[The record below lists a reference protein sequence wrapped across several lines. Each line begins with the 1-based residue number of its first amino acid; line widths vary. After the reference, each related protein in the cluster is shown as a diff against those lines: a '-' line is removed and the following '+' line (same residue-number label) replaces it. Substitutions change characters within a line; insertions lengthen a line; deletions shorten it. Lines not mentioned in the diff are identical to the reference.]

1 MVVSELRAEGIFIPL
16 SSNRG
21 PGSDDNPRVGA
32 GVESCPLETV
42 VWVEPKDML
51 VKRSAWRL
59 QWARMDDHCVVHLLA
74 KRGNVT
80 SQVGKRRHA
89 QHQEKMSSC
98 VLLSVLWSLPLSTT
112 ITVGL
117 IVLGDREEVQMV
129 CAGKEFRL
137 PVYSTSRIVTF
148 TPNPVGPRR
157 VLLEKTFVRDPRFKW
172 TKDKMLVLKEVTHA
186 DQGLYSIKLAS
197 GFTYETVRLTVS
209 ECIKTYYRNY
219 GENFECNIP
228 KNGSVLEFSPRGAP
242 SEAMPIVLWNRT
254 DPDTS
259 GAGRGRLLRDG
270 KVWVAERVTQADQG
284 NYTVRDTEG
293 TVVSRGT
300 LNVGGHTFNVMRS
313 SRESLTLPLFLPL
326 PQAYLIFSPIRH
338 TDKSFLDISNSA
350 RGPVQLIR
358 EGHISNQ
365 DPRFRGLISVGRNG
379 SINVVVVVRLT
390 PIHDGVYEIRDSD
403 GNLVSST
410 TLQVTERVDK
420 LRALLKSVTV
430 PCSLFL
436 SLTGMIL
443 FLKRYPRPNCDR
455 SNVIACFR
463 RNRAPQ
469 AQPQMVNIQN
479 YSDPSPQPPGY
490 YNHVQQPGTPRK
502 WTPGATPV
510 HNGYSPVRGATP
522 RHTPV
527 RSKAENREAQ
537 RDAIDASNEE
547 ERSISF
553 PLDGASDCLHASE
566 DCVQFQIK
574 NSTKLQEKRIK
585 TKEYYSTLPL
595 DTDTSE
601 TCSVYISKKLNI
613 S

>member
-1 MVVSELRAEGIFIPL
+1 MPILSPLVLTFRNIFL
-16 SSNRG
+16 WSRL
-21 PGSDDNPRVGA
+21 PRI
-32 GVESCPLETV
+32 L
-42 VWVEPKDML
+42 
-51 VKRSAWRL
+51 
-59 QWARMDDHCVVHLLA
+59 
-74 KRGNVT
+74 
-80 SQVGKRRHA
+80 
-89 QHQEKMSSC
+89 QEKMSSC
-98 VLLSVLWSLPLSTT
+98 VLLSVLWSLPLTTT

-209 ECIKTYYRNY
+209 ECIKSYYRNY
-219 GENFECNIP
+219 GENFEYNIP
-228 KNGSVLEFSPRGAP
+228 KNASVLEFSPRGTP

-254 DPDTS
+254 NPDTS

-300 LNVGGHTFNVMRS
+300 LTVGGHTFNVMRS
-313 SRESLTLPLFLPL
+313 SKESLTLPLFLPV
-326 PQAYLIFSPIRH
+326 PQAYLIFSPNRH
-338 TDKSFLDISNSA
+338 TDKSLLDPSDPP

-358 EGHISNQ
+358 EGYISNQ
-365 DPRFRGLISVGRNG
+365 DPRFRGLISMGRNG
-379 SINVVVVVRLT
+379 SINVVVIVRLT
-390 PIHDGVYEIRDSD
+390 PSHDGVYEIRDSD

-410 TLQVTERVDK
+410 SLQVTERVDK
-420 LRALLKSVTV
+420 LRAFLKSVTV

-436 SLTGMIL
+436 SLTGVIL
-443 FLKRYPRPNCDR
+443 FLKRYPWLTCNR
-455 SNVIACFR
+455 SKIIACFR

-469 AQPQMVNIQN
+469 AQPQMVNIQVSPRGFKYSSCTGCCLCCIQN
-479 YSDPSPQPPGY
+479 YSDSSPQPPGY

-502 WTPGATPV
+502 WTPGASPV
-510 HNGYSPVRGATP
+510 HTVRLVHCNACTSQHTYTLYLCSCWCFQGYSPVRGTTP

-527 RSKAENREAQ
+527 RAKAENREAQ
-537 RDAIDASNEE
+537 RRAPEASNEE

-553 PLDGASDCLHASE
+553 PLAGASDCLHASE

-574 NSTKLQEKRIK
+574 KEPVQERQSKAN
-585 TKEYYSTLPL
+585 EYYSTLPL

-601 TCSVYISKKLNI
+601 TCSVYTSKKLNVL
-613 S
+613 